1 MVFNDLFTTVPSIE
15 REDQPPSHWEDLC
28 LQNTTFI
35 PIDNQSPLPLNSEW
49 RSTADTEQEHRD
61 MQRTNRVH
69 SDTSNNY
76 QTTDFQ
82 DQESL
87 FLPNPHS
94 SGVLHTTNT
103 YTSPPLASTEGDLPN
118 ASTEGDNSPNTLRRS
133 SRSNKGKFTSTR
145 YINEGFLAAVT
156 PLNDLRD
163 NFTALCYQAELET
176 DMETFE
182 SNITDPRV
190 YAAKYTKKQ
199 YDPDTPTFH
208 QAMAGDD
215 ADKYIEA
222 IKEEI
227 TNLQQMKTWDLV
239 DCEPTMKVLKGTSAF
254 RLKRTP
260 DGVLR
265 HLRQ

>member
-1 MVFNDLFTTVPSIE
+1 M
-15 REDQPPSHWEDLC
+15 
-28 LQNTTFI
+28 
-35 PIDNQSPLPLNSEW
+35 
-49 RSTADTEQEHRD
+49 
-61 MQRTNRVH
+61 
-69 SDTSNNY
+69 SNNN
-76 QTTDFQ
+76 QTTDY
-82 DQESL
+82 QEQEPL
-87 FLPNPHS
+87 FLPNPRS
-94 SGVLHTTNT
+94 SRILHTTEID
-103 YTSPPLASTEGDLPN
+103 TSPPPASTEGDVPN
-118 ASTEGDNSPNTLRRS
+118 ASAEGVTSPNTLRRS
-133 SRSNKGKFTSTR
+133 ARSNKGKFTSTR
-145 YINEGFLAAVT
+145 YINEVFLAAVT
-156 PLNDLRD
+156 TLHDLRD
-163 NFTALCYQAELET
+163 NFTALYYQAELET
-176 DMETFE
+176 EMETFE

-190 YAAKYTKKQ
+190 YAAKCTKKQ
-199 YDPDTPTFH
+199 HDPDTPTFH